1 MGSQIWRYLEDFWRY
16 WVICKKKFVKLKQN
30 CSFSRKNFR
39 DRWPSLLT
47 NIDRNDENRFVENQ
61 GPNKGWNYPD
71 ALFVGKG
78 GMTFT
83 EYKTMFALW
92 CVVKSPLMLGSDL
105 RNMTIE
111 DEAYKVTF
119 FDFTKYIL

>member
-1 MGSQIWRYLEDFWRY
+1 MWKNGPTSMEIFGGLPETLGNLQKFREIITYFHE
-16 WVICKKKFVKLKQN
+16 KK
-30 CSFSRKNFR
+30 CFR

-78 GMTFT
+78 GMTIT

-105 RNMTIE
+105 RNMTME
-111 DEAYKVTF
+111 DEAYKV
-119 FDFTKYIL
+119 ILISRIFP